1 MSRSFLAIG
10 RHIALVG
17 MIMLAACGGAEPRSE
32 LRTAAER
39 VDEIRSGVL
48 DFRLSVTSTTDP
60 ADRVGFTMEG
70 PFEVAATGL
79 EADLRYRQVA
89 GSIDA
94 EVRLVSGD
102 GRAFVETGG
111 VFYELPVDADATP
124 GSATTVLEQL
134 GFDRWA
140 ADPTVS
146 ASAAGARTISSPIA
160 EVETVRGLRGLLDE
174 LEMTEAAGLVA
185 LDGVDERTIER
196 TVRDGTMRVTLG
208 PDDLLRELVV
218 RMRFGVAPSSPL
230 GEALADVVGAELLLE
245 LRIEEPNRPVDV
257 DLPTEARPA
266 SELAAAEP
274 A

>member
-1 MSRSFLAIG
+1 MSAHARAVV
-10 RHIALVG
+10 LVAVTLLLG
-17 MIMLAACGGAEPRSE
+17 ACGADPRSE

-48 DFRLSVTSTTDP
+48 DLRLSVTSATDP
-60 ADRVGFTMEG
+60 ADRLGFTMRG

-89 GSIDA
+89 GSTDA
-94 EVRLVSGD
+94 EVRLVSGG
-102 GRAFVETGG
+102 GRAFVESGG
-111 VFYELPVDADATP
+111 VFYELPVEADAP
-124 GSATTVLEQL
+124 PAGATTVLEQL

-146 ASAAGARTISSPIA
+146 EGAAGVRTISSPIA

-174 LEMTEAAGLVA
+174 LEMAEAAGLVA

-196 TVRDGTMRVTLG
+196 TVRDGTMRVTVG
-208 PDDLLRELVV
+208 PDDLLRGLVV
-218 RMRFGVAPSSPL
+218 RMRFGVDESSPVA
-230 GEALADVVGAELLLE
+230 EALADVVGAELVLE
-245 LRIEEPNRPVDV
+245 LRIGEPNRPVDV